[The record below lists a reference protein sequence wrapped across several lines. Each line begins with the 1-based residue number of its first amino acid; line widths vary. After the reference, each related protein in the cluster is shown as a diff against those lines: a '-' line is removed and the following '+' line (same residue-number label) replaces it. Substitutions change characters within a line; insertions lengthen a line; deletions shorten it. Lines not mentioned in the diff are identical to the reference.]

1 MQREQETQA
10 ALDDIEVKNLELQAQ
25 KETLQHVSF
34 YHREYSFDKQNTRHL
49 PPSPGPMLALLD
61 SHITAVCVSPKQ
73 HWIGGRGGYTREFEA
88 LVNMTFDPRLFQG
101 FCQDW

>member
-1 MQREQETQA
+1 
-10 ALDDIEVKNLELQAQ
+10 
-25 KETLQHVSF
+25 
-34 YHREYSFDKQNTRHL
+34 
-49 PPSPGPMLALLD
+49 MLALLD